1 MCELF
6 AFSGEHPASLR
17 YSMREFAAHSGGAR
31 NAEGW
36 GVAHYIDGDVRLVK
50 EPGVARDSACL
61 NFIEQHPIR
70 SALVLS
76 HLRHATQGD
85 AAVRNCQPFVREL
98 GGAMHVFAHNG
109 NLDRGSLACLTSPDG
124 FRPVGE
130 TDSELAFCV
139 LLERLRPLWRGA
151 AGVPS
156 VERRREIVAAFAQQL
171 RAFGP
176 ANVIYCDGDALFANG
191 YMRTQAD
198 GDVRPPGP
206 HVLCRNCG
214 GEAPSFYAKGLRIGS
229 SKDRG
234 AQALV
239 ASWPLTADK
248 IWRPLVSGE
257 LLVLRAG
264 RA

>member
-76 HLRHATQGD
+76 HLRHATQGV

-109 NLDRGSLACLTSPDG
+109 NLDRAALTRLDSPDG

-151 AGVPS
+151 AGVPA
-156 VERRREIVAAFAQQL
+156 VEPRREIVADFAQQL

-176 ANVIYCDGDALFANG
+176 ANFVYADGDALFAHG
-191 YMRTQAD
+191 HMRTQAD
-198 GDVRPPGP
+198 GDIRPPGL
-206 HVLCRNCG
+206 HVLYRSCDG
-214 GEAPSFYAKGLRIGS
+214 AAPSFDAQGLRIGS
-229 SKDRG
+229 SNDGG

-239 ASWPLTADK
+239 ASVPLTDDET
-248 IWRPLVSGE
+248 WRPLGSGE

-264 RA
+264 RV